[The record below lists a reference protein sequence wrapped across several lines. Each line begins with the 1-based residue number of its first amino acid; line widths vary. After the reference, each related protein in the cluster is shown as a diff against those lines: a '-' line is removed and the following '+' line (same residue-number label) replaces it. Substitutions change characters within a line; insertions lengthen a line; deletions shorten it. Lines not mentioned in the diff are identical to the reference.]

1 MAKQVYRY
9 LEPRALAKIANMQ
22 LVARTVVEGFFSGL
36 HHSPYHG
43 FSIEFAEHREYSPG
57 DNPKDIDWRALGRT
71 ERYIVKQYEEET
83 NLRAY
88 LLLDVSRSM
97 DYTSDEGSLSKLQ
110 YASYLAACL
119 AYLMI
124 QQRDSVGLV
133 TFGSRIERYLP
144 PRGTTPHLNLILRE
158 LETVRKSEQTRLGR
172 AFHDLAEMLK
182 RRGLI
187 VILSDLMDEPE
198 QVVRALRHFRYKR
211 HEVILFHILD
221 RWELDFP
228 FRRIGEF
235 VDMETGERLLVEPDF
250 VRDEY
255 RRQMQ
260 AFVDRYRRD
269 CAAGQIDYVLAD
281 TSVPYDFMLSAY
293 LAKRKRI
300 Q

>member
-1 MAKQVYRY
+1 VAKQVYRY
-9 LEPRALAKIANMQ
+9 LEPRALAKIANMK
-22 LVARTVVEGFFSGL
+22 LVARTVVEGFYSGL
-36 HHSPYHG
+36 HRSPYHG
-43 FSIEFAEHREYSPG
+43 FSVEFAEHRAYAPG
-57 DNPKDIDWRALGRT
+57 DSPKDIDWRALART
-71 ERYIVKQYEEET
+71 ERYVVKQYEEET

-88 LLLDVSRSM
+88 LLLDISKSM
-97 DYTSDEGSLSKLQ
+97 DFHAEGASLTKLQ

-124 QQRDSVGLV
+124 RQRDSVGLV
-133 TFGSRIERYLP
+133 SFSDKIERYLP
-144 PRGTTPHLNLILRE
+144 PRSTTPHLNLMLRE
-158 LETVRKSEQTRLGR
+158 LERVEKRSETRVSR

-182 RRGLI
+182 RRSLI
-187 VILSDLMDEPE
+187 IILSDLMDDPKE
-198 QVVRALRHFRYKR
+198 VVPALRHFRFKR

-228 FRRIGEF
+228 FRRMGEF
-235 VDMETGERLLVEPDF
+235 VDMETGERLLVEPRF

-255 RRQMQ
+255 QRQIKE
-260 AFVDRYRRD
+260 FVEQYKRD
-269 CAAGQIDYVLAD
+269 CAAGQIEYVLTD